1 MADVD
6 IRDFLPLVMPHA
18 PKLPVPLAIEH
29 VRQAAVR
36 FCTETRCWRHYTGPF
51 AVTGNPTPIPMPVN
65 AVVHEIEVAEFEGQT
80 EPLEPASYR
89 DFSLEDLHAAAGD
102 APPYRFTQENP
113 DEIIIMPCKAGNLT
127 LSLFLK
133 PHAAPIF
140 DGNAARNML
149 PDFIF
154 HHHAHF
160 IALGALST
168 ALMLPDEAFMDVAR
182 AGSFAKQFEARID
195 AVRSDFRKGQQRRR
209 SRTRSSPWLTTS
221 SLGLAS
227 RGRRGRY

>member
-1 MADVD
+1 MADVE
-6 IRDFLPLVMPHA
+6 IRDFLPLVLPHA

-36 FCTETRCWRHYTGPF
+36 FCTETRCWRHVTSPF
-51 AVTGNPTPIPMPVN
+51 PVTGNPTPIPLPTN
-65 AVVHEIEVAEFEGQT
+65 AVIHEIEIAEFEGLPD
-80 EPLEPASYR
+80 PLEPASFR
-89 DFSLEDLHAAAGD
+89 DFPMDEMFAAAGD
-102 APPYRFTQENP
+102 TPPYAFTQQNP
-113 DEIIIMPCKAGNLT
+113 DEIIIMPCKAGDLT

-140 DGNAARNML
+140 DGDPTRNML

-168 ALMLPDEAFMDVAR
+168 ALMLPDEAFMDVSR
-182 AGSFAKQFEARID
+182 AMAFGQQFEARIA
-195 AVRSDFRKGQQRRR
+195 AVRGDFRKGQQRRR
-209 SRTRSSPWLTTS
+209 SRTRQSPWLTRS
-221 SLGLAS
+221 SLGLAT
-227 RGRRGRY
+227 RGRRGY

>member
-6 IRDFLPLVMPHA
+6 LRDFLPLVMPHA
-18 PKLPVPLAIEH
+18 PKLPLPLAIEH
-29 VRQAAVR
+29 LRQAAVR
-36 FCTETRCWRHYTGPF
+36 FCTETRCWRHNTGPF
-51 AVTGNPTPIPMPVN
+51 AITANPTPIPTPSN
-65 AVVHEIEVAEFEGQT
+65 AVVHEIEIAEFEGLT
-80 EPLEPASYR
+80 SPLEPASYR
-89 DFSLEDLHAAAGD
+89 DFPMDELYQAAGD
-102 APPYRFTQENP
+102 TPPTCFTQQIP
-113 DEIIIMPCKAGNLT
+113 DEIIVMPLKAGNLT

-140 DGNAARNML
+140 DGNALRNTL

-168 ALMLPDEAFMDVAR
+168 ALMLPDEAFMDTSR
-182 AGSFAKQFEARID
+182 AMAFAEQFNARID
-195 AVRSDFRKGQQRRR
+195 AIRSDFRKGQQRRR
-209 SRTRSSPWLTTS
+209 SRTARSPWLTTS

-227 RGRRGRY
+227 RGRRGAY